1 MKIKYLE
8 QKYTRKNAYQIR
20 DYKQKINE
28 LKDAAMETISNE
40 ETKITEKNEESISDL
55 CNNIQQYYIC
65 ISRTLEKKWGR
76 GEI

>member
-8 QKYTRKNAYQIR
+8 EKYTRKNAYQIR
-20 DYKQKINE
+20 YYKQKINE

-40 ETKITEKNEESISDL
+40 ETKITEKNEGSISDL
-55 CNNIQQYYIC
+55 WNNIQQYYIC
-65 ISRTLEKKWGR
+65 ISRILEKKWGR

>member
-1 MKIKYLE
+1 MRGEIEGIFFRYSKEGLEMKIKYLE

-40 ETKITEKNEESISDL
+40 ETKITEKNEES
-55 CNNIQQYYIC
+55 
-65 ISRTLEKKWGR
+65 
-76 GEI
+76 